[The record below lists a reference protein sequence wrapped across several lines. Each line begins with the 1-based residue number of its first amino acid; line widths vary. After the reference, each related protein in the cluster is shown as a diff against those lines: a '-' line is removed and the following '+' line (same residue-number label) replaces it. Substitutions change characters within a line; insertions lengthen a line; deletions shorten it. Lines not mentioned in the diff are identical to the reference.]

1 MNRTAGARAG
11 VDLVD
16 TEVFRRRFE
25 GNDDVLCEVFSQS
38 ELDYCRAQAR
48 PWLHLAARFAAKEAT
63 LKALSTG
70 LAGAMAWRDVEVTR
84 DAAGAPELVFHGAV
98 AAALSREK
106 LTQSSVSLSHTDT
119 HAIAFVMLFPT

>member
-1 MNRTAGARAG
+1 MHFTTRARVG

-25 GNDDVLCEVFSQS
+25 GSDDVLGEVFSRT

-48 PWLHLAARFAAKEAT
+48 PWAHLAARFAAKEAT

-70 LAGAMAWRDVEVTR
+70 LTGAMAWRDVEVTR
-84 DAAGAPELVFHGAV
+84 DAAGAPQLAFHGTV
-98 AAALSREK
+98 AAALGREK
-106 LTQSSVSLSHTDT
+106 LTESSVSLSHTDT
-119 HAIAFVMLFPT
+119 HAIAFVVLFPT

>member
-1 MNRTAGARAG
+1 MDLTARVRVG

-25 GNDDVLCEVFSQS
+25 GNDDVLGEVFSRT

-48 PWLHLAARFAAKEAT
+48 PWPHLAARFAAKEAT

-84 DAAGAPELVFHGAV
+84 DAAGAPELAFHGAA
-98 AAALSREK
+98 AAALSRAK
-106 LTQSSVSLSHTDT
+106 LTVSSISLSHTDT
-119 HAIAFVMLFPT
+119 HAIAFVMLFPG